1 MQQDREPMRRLTAN
15 TDRMLA
21 DLDHLRTIGGQGTGV
36 ARRAF
41 SDADIEA
48 RRWLAEQMA
57 AAGLVVVVDVC
68 GNVFGLPPGDEP
80 CLLVGSHSDTQ
91 PLGGWLDGIWGVVC
105 GLELARAAL
114 EGDGPRIA
122 VVSFQDEEGRFGGL
136 TGSAVWSGLMSQ
148 AEADAR
154 EDEDAHSSP
163 VSFAQAR
170 LRASEIGPLGSVSPK
185 RFIGFIEPH
194 IEQGPVL
201 DRMQEAVGVV
211 EAIVGVRQWTLR
223 FEGEANHA
231 GTTPMPMRRDA
242 LQGYAAYAVALN
254 EAFAALAAERTVW
267 TLGRV
272 VVEPNASSIVPGA
285 VTFTVQMRDADTT
298 LLDTMSRTAHTLAQ
312 ETAAAR
318 GLSLAATP
326 GFSVEPVPMNPSLRH
341 ALEEAAESRVPGRWR
356 VMPSG
361 ALHDASNVAHVLPT
375 AMIFAPS
382 IGGIS
387 HNPAEDTRRED
398 LALAL
403 QTLSDGLS
411 RLSNAL

>member
-1 MQQDREPMRRLTAN
+1 MPRLTVN
-15 TDRMLA
+15 PDRMLA

-41 SDADIEA
+41 SDADIQA
-48 RRWLAEQMA
+48 RRWLAEQMQS
-57 AAGLVVVVDVC
+57 AGLEVVVDAC

-91 PLGGWLDGIWGVVC
+91 PLGGWLDGIWGVAC

-122 VVSFQDEEGRFGGL
+122 VVSFQDEEGRFGRL
-136 TGSAVWSGLMSQ
+136 TGSSVWAGEMSM
-148 AEADAR
+148 AEADACL
-154 EDEDAHSSP
+154 DQDAHSDP
-163 VSFAQAR
+163 IRFAQAR
-170 LRASEIGPLGSVSPK
+170 QRASEIGPLGTVSSD
-185 RFIGFIEPH
+185 RFVAYIEPH

-201 DRMQEAVGVV
+201 DRTQGAVGVV

-242 LQGYAAYAVALN
+242 LQGYVAYAVALN
-254 EAFAALAAERTVW
+254 DAFASLAGERTVW

-272 VVEPNASSIVPGA
+272 VAEPNAASIVPGA
-285 VTFTVQMRDADTT
+285 VTFTVQMRDADAS
-298 LLDTMSRTAHTLAQ
+298 LLDRMAKTATTVAEQ
-312 ETAAAR
+312 IAAAR
-318 GLSLAATP
+318 GLTLIATP
-326 GFSVEPVPMNPSLRH
+326 GFSVAPVPMNPRLRH
-341 ALEEAAESRVPGRWR
+341 ALEQAAESRVPGRWQ

-361 ALHDASNVAHVLPT
+361 ALHDASNVARILPT

-387 HNPAEDTRRED
+387 HNPAEDTRRAD
-398 LALAL
+398 LAIAL
-403 QTLSDGLS
+403 ETLGEGIA
-411 RLSNAL
+411 RMSNAL